1 MSPPIFN
8 PDGSEVSEIVLP
20 DGSTASEVI
29 GPDGNVVFE
38 AGADIPDSGVLKYG
52 FNEGSG
58 TTATDSFGSNDGA
71 INGASFTTTSAEG
84 SHALSFDGNVGEN
97 VDSSLV
103 PDTTNNFSWAVR
115 FKTSFPTT
123 DSEEAHILSTNDGN
137 DGVSIAFSSG
147 DLRVEGGGGV
157 ESDNTS
163 SISGLGDGVYHSAII
178 TFDGS
183 NITLAIDGT
192 RQLTESIGTFDSGV
206 NLRVGERA
214 RSSSTSP
221 FNGLI
226 DDVRVYDKA
235 LTETEESNL
244 ASTGSIQ

>member
-1 MSPPIFN
+1 MPVGINRSARR
-8 PDGSEVSEIVLP
+8 GVVS
-20 DGSTASEVI
+20 T
-29 GPDGNVVFE
+29 
-38 AGADIPDSGVLKYG
+38 IPDSGVLKYG

-58 TTATDSFGSNDGA
+58 TTATDSFGSNDGT

-97 VDSSLV
+97 VDSSLA

-115 FKTSFPTT
+115 FNTSFPTA
-123 DSEEAHILSTNDGN
+123 DSEEGHILSTNNGN
-137 DGVSIAFSSG
+137 DGISIAFTNG
-147 DLRVEGGGGV
+147 ELRVEGGGGAGG
-157 ESDNTS
+157 ELTS
-163 SISGLGDGVYHSAII
+163 TISGLGDGVYHSAII

-192 RQLTESIGTFDSGV
+192 RQLTESFGTFDSGV
-206 NLRVGERA
+206 DLRIGERA
-214 RSSSTSP
+214 RSSSTTP

-226 DDVRVYDKA
+226 DDVRVYNKA

-244 ASTGSIQ
+244 ASTGSI